1 MDETLKYNRYLEKI
15 KFDLIEFKEEENFT
29 MVTVNYF
36 TKKMWDWPLR
46 SKSAQG
52 VVEFIKDLF
61 RQKDPR
67 Q

>member
-1 MDETLKYNRYLEKI
+1 LEKI